1 MAKKKPKRPK
11 RILKRPTQ
19 PIRRREEPVHDIP
32 DRRVMDGVMRRL
44 MGELVGSR
52 EETPLSKAQDLMDKA
67 FESHDPMK
75 RVELAKKA
83 LELSPDCADAYVVL
97 AEQTKSRKE
106 ALELFEKG
114 VAAGERAL
122 GPEAFQNHVG
132 DFWGLIET
140 RPYMRAREGLASLLW
155 TMGRRDEAIGHLQ
168 DMLRLNPNDNQGVRD
183 TLVGWL
189 LAEGSHEKLVRL
201 LEQYNEDSAT
211 WAYTKALVAFRQ
223 HGDTAETRKLLELAK
238 AANKHV
244 PAYLL
249 SQEPLPRE
257 QPAYY
262 SPGDRNEAALYA
274 VSALSGWRETP
285 GATAWLKATEQGKKK
300 KRSKDPTPESQ
311 GPTPAVK
318 EQLQELSQV
327 FDVWQADFR
336 LMPHWIRID
345 GEPARPWIVLITS
358 RSDDLVLAHDIIDE
372 PPSSNLLW
380 DVLAKAMTKP
390 AMGEP
395 HRPTE
400 LQVRSDERWD
410 ELEPHLDEIGITV
423 VPTEEL
429 DQLDDVFGGLAR
441 HLAGDGPPGLLEMPG
456 IKPEQVAGF
465 YRAAAGFY
473 RRAPWRKLGY
483 ETAIKI
489 ECDRFESGPWY
500 AVVMGQSGLTF
511 GLALYDDLKML
522 EKLWAGEMSDEE
534 SSRETVA
541 LTVTFD
547 DETGIPVADLDASRR
562 LGWEV
567 AGPEA
572 YPSIFRKERGLSIRP
587 PLAWELELM
596 EGCLRAVPA
605 FVARHRP
612 DDLSTRRMTV
622 PVAPGDLGLILSWVE
637 H

>member
-11 RILKRPTQ
+11 RILKRPTK
-19 PIRRREEPVHDIP
+19 PIRREEPVHGLP
-32 DRRVMDGVMRRL
+32 DRRVMDGVMRH
-44 MGELVGSR
+44 LVGGLAGSR
-52 EETPLSKAQDLMDKA
+52 EETPLSKAQDVMDKA

-83 LELSPDCADAYVVL
+83 LELSPDCADAWVVL
-97 AEQTKSRKE
+97 AEQTKSRRE

-122 GPEAFQNHVG
+122 GPEAFQKDVG
-132 DFWGLIET
+132 HFWGLIDT
-140 RPYMRAREGLASLLW
+140 RPYMRAREGLASVLW

-201 LEQYNEDSAT
+201 LEQYDEDSAT

-223 HGDTAETRKLLELAK
+223 HGDTAETRKLLKLAK
-238 AANKHV
+238 TANKHV

-249 SQEPLPRE
+249 SQKPLPRE
-257 QPAYY
+257 RPDYY
-262 SPGDRNEAALYA
+262 SPGDRNEAILYV

-285 GATAWLKATEQGKKK
+285 GATAWLKATEHGT
-300 KRSKDPTPESQ
+300 KRSKDPTPDSQ

-318 EQLQELSQV
+318 EQLQHLSQV

-336 LMPHWIRID
+336 PTPQWIRIG
-345 GEPARPWIVLITS
+345 GETVRPWIVMITS
-358 RSDDLVLAHDIIDE
+358 RSDDLALAHAIIDE
-372 PPSSNLLW
+372 PPSSDQLW
-380 DVLAKAMTKP
+380 DVLAKAMNKP
-390 AMGEP
+390 MVGEP

-400 LQVRSDERWD
+400 LQVRFDERWD
-410 ELEPHLDEIGITV
+410 ELTPHFDEIGITV
-423 VPTEEL
+423 VSTEEL
-429 DQLDDVFGGLAR
+429 DQLDAVFSGLAR
-441 HLAGDGPPGLLEMPG
+441 HLTSDVPPGLLEMPG

-483 ETAIKI
+483 ETAIKV

-511 GLALYDDLKML
+511 GMALYDDLKTL
-522 EKLWAGEMSDEE
+522 EKLWAGGMSDEE
-534 SSRETVA
+534 NSRETVA

-547 DETGIPVADLDASRR
+547 DETGISVADLDASRR

-572 YPSIFRKERGLSIRP
+572 YPSIFRKERGLSMRP

-605 FVARHRP
+605 FVGRHRP
-612 DDLSTRRMTV
+612 DDLSRRKMTV
-622 PVAPGDLGLILSWVE
+622 PVASGDLGLILSWVE